1 MKILQNIARIFVEQL
16 EARLEHEIIEV
27 FTPPP
32 KPARKRKKRKV
43 LNKPQLEHMIQV
55 APGVQYIPPK
65 KTP

>member
-1 MKILQNIARIFVEQL
+1 MKILQNIARIFVEKL
-16 EARLEHEIIEV
+16 EERLEIEIIEV
-27 FTPPP
+27 FTPP
-32 KPARKRKKRKV
+32 KPAHKRKKRKV